1 MSRGIVD
8 LIVLALSG
16 VAAVALM
23 LKLFWPKAVQEA
35 GASDNWSQHNEL
47 RSPSLE
53 SSAESRDNS
62 IDVAILSQI
71 VGD

>member
-1 MSRGIVD
+1 MSRGIID
-8 LIVLALSG
+8 LVILALAA

-23 LKLFWPKAVQEA
+23 LKLFWPTAAKEP

-53 SSAESRDNS
+53 NSAQSRDNS
-62 IDVAILSQI
+62 IETAVLSQI

>member
-1 MSRGIVD
+1 MSRGIID
-8 LIVLALSG
+8 LAVLALAG
-16 VAAVALM
+16 IGAVALM
-23 LKLFWPKAVQEA
+23 LKLFWPKPAREP
-35 GASDNWSQHNEL
+35 GASDNWAQHNEL

-53 SSAESRDNS
+53 NSAESWDNS

>member
-8 LIVLALSG
+8 LIVLALAG
-16 VAAVALM
+16 LAAVALM
-23 LKLFWPKAVQEA
+23 LKLFWPKATQEP
-35 GASDNWSQHNEL
+35 GASDNWAQHNEL

-53 SSAESRDNS
+53 TSAESRDNS
-62 IDVAILSQI
+62 IDAAVLSQI

>member
-1 MSRGIVD
+1 MSRGIID
-8 LIVLALSG
+8 LAVLALAG
-16 VAAVALM
+16 IAAVALM
-23 LKLFWPKAVQEA
+23 LKLFWPKAAQEP
-35 GASDNWSQHNEL
+35 GASDNWAQRNEL

>member
-1 MSRGIVD
+1 MTRGIID
-8 LIVLALSG
+8 LVILALAG

-23 LKLFWPKAVQEA
+23 LKLFWPKAAQEPS
-35 GASDNWSQHNEL
+35 ASDNWAQHNDL

-53 SSAESRDNS
+53 NSAESRDNS
-62 IDVAILSQI
+62 IDAAVLSQI

>member
-1 MSRGIVD
+1 MSRGIV
-8 LIVLALSG
+8 VLAILALAG
-16 VAAVALM
+16 LAAVALM
-23 LKLFWPKAVQEA
+23 LKLFWPKPANEP

-53 SSAESRDNS
+53 NSAESRDNS
-62 IDVAILSQI
+62 IDTAVLSQI

>member
-1 MSRGIVD
+1 MTRGIID
-8 LIVLALSG
+8 LTILALAI
-16 VAAVALM
+16 AAVALM
-23 LKLFWPKAVQEA
+23 LKLFWPKAAQEP

-53 SSAESRDNS
+53 NSAESRDNS
-62 IDVAILSQI
+62 IDTAVLSQI